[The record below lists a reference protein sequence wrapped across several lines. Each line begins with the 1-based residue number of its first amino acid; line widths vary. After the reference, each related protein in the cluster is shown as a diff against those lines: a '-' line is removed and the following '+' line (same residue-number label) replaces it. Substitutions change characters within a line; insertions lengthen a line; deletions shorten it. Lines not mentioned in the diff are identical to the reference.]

1 MTKNNQNRKKKC
13 IGADCKTIFVVE
25 IKQPGSE
32 WGPTP
37 KVFDRKEEAEK
48 EARRLKKQY
57 PFLDGCKVVSRKI
70 EEKSDKD

>member
-1 MTKNNQNRKKKC
+1 M
-13 IGADCKTIFVVE
+13 VE

-48 EARRLKKQY
+48 EARRLRKQY

-70 EEKSDKD
+70 EDKSDKD